1 MHAHFVSS
9 FNVSKVTNRSIRYQS
24 IHFFFYYGRDSS
36 TQLAF
41 PHSWIKPATCFLRY
55 YSLYENREY
64 RFAENTNTLLDRNC
78 ITDSLYS
85 NRTRCWSILDGRRRS
100 GWSSRRTIYRSS
112 SWTGSRIC
120 VPSIGNVR
128 HIGDRRNRT
137 CTVFPRCGRKCAW
150 PASFSRWIVTCTGH
164 TRIVSHLCDDI
175 CAPSGPT
182 TSCNI
187 YRSPRI
193 YTASP
198 L

>member
-36 TQLAF
+36 TQRVPSQLDKTCNMFLALLF
-41 PHSWIKPATCFLRY
+41 VVWK
-55 YSLYENREY
+55 REY

-164 TRIVSHLCDDI
+164 TRNV
-175 CAPSGPT
+175 
-182 TSCNI
+182 
-187 YRSPRI
+187 
-193 YTASP
+193 
-198 L
+198 